1 MADQAMTPRILISRL
16 LPEEALALARRRAD
30 ADVHL
35 GPAPLP
41 REELV
46 ARLRGR
52 QGLICQITDTV
63 DAALLEACPD
73 LRVVANVAVG
83 YNNIDVAAATRRR
96 VLATN
101 TPGVLDDTTADLA
114 FALLMA
120 TARRMVEADTFL
132 RAGKWEGWDLL
143 QFLGHDVHHKT
154 LGICGLGRI
163 GKAVAKRALGFDMRL
178 LYTDVVRAPE
188 ATERELG
195 VTFVD
200 KDTLLREADFVTIH
214 VPLFPETRHYISDR
228 ELGLMKPT
236 AILVN
241 AARGPIVDEAALVRA
256 LQAKKIA
263 GAGLDVYEEE
273 PKVHPGLLGMDNV
286 VLLPH
291 IASASIETR
300 TRMATMAAENVVAGI
315 QGRRPPNLLNPEAL

>member
-1 MADQAMTPRILISRL
+1 MRPKVLVSRR
-16 LPEEALALARRRAD
+16 LPPAALEIIARHC
-30 ADVHL
+30 DVDHNE
-35 GPAPLP
+35 PNRPLP
-41 REELV
+41 RAELL
-46 ARLRGR
+46 ARLQGCRGLVCLLTDAVDDEVLGTP
-52 QGLICQITDTV
+52 GLKIV
-63 DAALLEACPD
+63 S
-73 LRVVANVAVG
+73 NVAVG
-83 YNNIDVAAATRRR
+83 FNNIDVEAATRRR

-120 TARRMVEADTFL
+120 TARRIVEADRFL
-132 RAGKWEGWDLL
+132 RSGRWEGWDLL
-143 QFLGHDVHHKT
+143 QFLGYDIHHKT

-163 GKAVAKRALGFDMRL
+163 GKGVARRAAGFDMRL
-178 LYTDVVRAPE
+178 LYTDVQRAPE
-188 ATERELG
+188 AVERELG
-195 VTFVD
+195 VTFAE
-200 KDTLLREADFVTIH
+200 KDALLREADFVTVH
-214 VPLFPETRHYISDR
+214 VPLFAETRHYIGDR

-241 AARGPIVDEAALVRA
+241 AARGPIVDEAALVQA
-256 LQAKKIA
+256 LQRKQIA

-286 VLLPH
+286 VILPH

-315 QGRRPPNLLNPEAL
+315 LGRRPPNLLNPEALSAQ

>member
-1 MADQAMTPRILISRL
+1 MRPKVLVSRR
-16 LPEEALALARRRAD
+16 LPPAALEIIARHCDMDHNEPNRP
-30 ADVHL
+30 L
-35 GPAPLP
+35 PAP
-41 REELV
+41 ELL
-46 ARLRGR
+46 ARLRGC
-52 QGLICQITDTV
+52 QGLVCLLTDVV
-63 DAALLEACPD
+63 DDEVLSTPGLKI
-73 LRVVANVAVG
+73 VSNVAVG
-83 YNNIDVAAATRRR
+83 FNNIDVAAATRRR

-120 TARRMVEADTFL
+120 TARRIVEADRFL
-132 RAGKWEGWDLL
+132 RSGRWEGWDLL
-143 QFLGHDVHHKT
+143 QFLGHDVHGKT

-163 GKAVAKRALGFDMRL
+163 GKAMARRARGFDMRL
-178 LYTDVVRAPE
+178 LYTDVQRAPE
-188 ATERELG
+188 PVERELG
-195 VTFVD
+195 VSFAD

-214 VPLFPETRHYISDR
+214 VPLTPETRHYIGDR

-241 AARGPIVDEAALVRA
+241 AARGPIVDEAALARA
-256 LQAKKIA
+256 LKQQRIA

-273 PKVHPGLLGMDNV
+273 PKVHPGLLGLDAV

-300 TRMATMAAENVVAGI
+300 TRMATMAAENVLAGVA
-315 QGRRPPNLLNPEAL
+315 GRRPPNLLNPEAFG

>member
-1 MADQAMTPRILISRL
+1 MRPRVLISRRV
-16 LPEEALALARRRAD
+16 PPAALEIIGRSCEVDHNEPNR
-30 ADVHL
+30 
-35 GPAPLP
+35 PLP
-41 REELV
+41 RAELL
-46 ARLRGR
+46 ARLKGC
-52 QGLICQITDTV
+52 QGLVCLLTDVIDDEVLATPGLKIV
-63 DAALLEACPD
+63 S
-73 LRVVANVAVG
+73 NVAVG
-83 YNNIDVAAATRRR
+83 FNNINVTAATRRR

-120 TARRMVEADTFL
+120 TARRIVEADTFL
-132 RAGKWEGWDLL
+132 RSGAWEGWDLL

-163 GKAVAKRALGFDMRL
+163 GKAVAKRARGFDMRL

-188 ATERELG
+188 AVERELN
-195 VTFVD
+195 VTFVE

-228 ELGLMKPT
+228 DLALMKPT

-273 PKVHPGLLGMDNV
+273 PKVHPGLMGMENV

-315 QGRRPPNLLNPEAL
+315 QGQRPPNLLNPEALA

>member
-1 MADQAMTPRILISRL
+1 MPPKVLVSRR
-16 LPEEALALARRRAD
+16 LPPAALEIIARHC
-30 ADVHL
+30 DVDHNE
-35 GPAPLP
+35 PNRPLP
-41 REELV
+41 RAELL
-46 ARLRGR
+46 ARLRGC
-52 QGLICQITDTV
+52 QGLVCLLTDVV
-63 DAALLEACPD
+63 DDE
-73 LRVVANVAVG
+73 VVSTPGLKIVSNVAVG
-83 YNNIDVAAATRRR
+83 FNNIDVAAATRRR

-120 TARRMVEADTFL
+120 TARRIVEADRFL
-132 RAGKWEGWDLL
+132 RSGRWVGWDLL
-143 QFLGHDVHHKT
+143 QFLGYDVHGKA

-163 GKAVAKRALGFDMRL
+163 GKAVARRARGFDMRL
-178 LYTDVVRAPE
+178 LYTDVQRAPE
-188 ATERELG
+188 PVERELG
-195 VTFVD
+195 VTYVD

-241 AARGPIVDEAALVRA
+241 AARGPIVDEAALARA
-256 LQAKKIA
+256 LKQQRIA

-273 PKVHPGLLGMDNV
+273 PKVHPGLLGLDTV

-300 TRMATMAAENVVAGI
+300 TRMATMAAENVVAGVA
-315 QGRRPPNLLNPEAL
+315 GRRPPNLLNPEAFG

>member
-1 MADQAMTPRILISRL
+1 MRPKVLVSRR
-16 LPEEALALARRRAD
+16 LPPAALEIIAGHCEVDHNEPNR
-30 ADVHL
+30 
-35 GPAPLP
+35 PLP
-41 REELV
+41 RAELL
-46 ARLRGR
+46 ARLQGCRGLVCLLTDGVDDEVLSTP
-52 QGLICQITDTV
+52 GLKIV
-63 DAALLEACPD
+63 S
-73 LRVVANVAVG
+73 NVAVG
-83 YNNIDVAAATRRR
+83 FNNIDVAAATRRR

-120 TARRMVEADTFL
+120 TARRIVEADRFL
-132 RAGKWEGWDLL
+132 RAGRWEGWDLL
-143 QFLGHDVHHKT
+143 QFLGHDVHGKT

-163 GKAVAKRALGFDMRL
+163 GRGVARRARGFAMRI
-178 LYTDVVRAPE
+178 LYTDVQRAPE
-188 ATERELG
+188 LVEGDLG

-241 AARGPIVDEAALVRA
+241 AARGPIVDEAALARA
-256 LQAKKIA
+256 LQQQQIA

-273 PKVHPGLLGMDNV
+273 PKVHPSLPALENV

-300 TRMATMAAENVVAGI
+300 ARMATMAAENVVAGI
-315 QGRRPPNLLNPEAL
+315 AGRRPPNLLNPEAFS

>member
-1 MADQAMTPRILISRL
+1 MRPKVLVSRR
-16 LPEEALALARRRAD
+16 LPLAALEILARHC
-30 ADVHL
+30 DVDHNE
-35 GPAPLP
+35 PNRPLP
-41 REELV
+41 RAELLG
-46 ARLRGR
+46 RLQGC
-52 QGLICQITDTV
+52 QGLVCLLTDVV
-63 DAALLEACPD
+63 DDEVLATPGLKI
-73 LRVVANVAVG
+73 VSNVAVG
-83 YNNIDVAAATRRR
+83 FNNIDVAAATWRR

-120 TARRMVEADTFL
+120 TARRIVEADRFL
-132 RAGKWEGWDLL
+132 RAGRWEGWDLL
-143 QFLGHDVHHKT
+143 QFLGHDVHGKT

-163 GKAVAKRALGFDMRL
+163 GKAVAKRARGFDMRL
-178 LYTDVVRAPE
+178 LYADTVRAPE
-188 ATERELG
+188 AVERELG
-195 VTFVD
+195 VSFVD
-200 KDTLLREADFVTIH
+200 KDTLLREADFVTVH

-241 AARGPIVDEAALVRA
+241 AARGPIVDEAALARA
-256 LQAKKIA
+256 LQQKKIA
-263 GAGLDVYEEE
+263 GAGLDVYEDE
-273 PKVHPGLLGMDNV
+273 PKVHPGLPPLENV

-315 QGRRPPNLLNPEAL
+315 AGRRPPNLLNPEAFG

>member
-1 MADQAMTPRILISRL
+1 MRPKVLISRRVPPAAL
-16 LPEEALALARRRAD
+16 EIVGRHCEVDHNEPNRPLPKAELLAR
-30 ADVHL
+30 L
-35 GPAPLP
+35 KGC
-41 REELV
+41 
-46 ARLRGR
+46 
-52 QGLICQITDTV
+52 QGLVCLLTDVIDDEVLATSGLTIV
-63 DAALLEACPD
+63 S
-73 LRVVANVAVG
+73 NVAVG

-120 TARRMVEADTFL
+120 TARRIVEAHVFL
-132 RAGKWEGWDLL
+132 RSGQWEGWDLL

-163 GKAVAKRALGFDMRL
+163 GKAVARRARGFDMRL

-188 ATERELG
+188 AVEGELG
-195 VTFVD
+195 VTFVE

-214 VPLFPETRHYISDR
+214 VPLFAETRHYISDR

-256 LQAKKIA
+256 LQAKRIA

-273 PKVHPGLLGMDNV
+273 PKVHPGLMSLDTV

-315 QGRRPPNLLNPEAL
+315 LGRRPPNLLNPEALSTE

>member
-1 MADQAMTPRILISRL
+1 MPPKVLVSRR
-16 LPEEALALARRRAD
+16 LPPAALEILARHC
-30 ADVHL
+30 DVDHNE
-35 GPAPLP
+35 PNRPLP
-41 REELV
+41 RAEFL
-46 ARLRGR
+46 ARLRGC
-52 QGLICQITDTV
+52 QGLVCLLTDVV
-63 DAALLEACPD
+63 DDEVLSTPGLKI
-73 LRVVANVAVG
+73 VSNVAVG
-83 YNNIDVAAATRRR
+83 FNNIDVAAATRRR

-120 TARRMVEADTFL
+120 TARRIVEADRFL
-132 RAGKWEGWDLL
+132 RSGRWQGWDLL
-143 QFLGHDVHHKT
+143 QFLGHDIHGKT

-163 GKAVAKRALGFDMRL
+163 GKAVARRARGFDMRL
-178 LYTDVVRAPE
+178 LYTDVQRAPE
-188 ATERELG
+188 AVERELN

-200 KDTLLREADFVTIH
+200 KDALLREADFVTIH

-228 ELGLMKPT
+228 ELNLMKPT

-241 AARGPIVDEAALVRA
+241 AARGPIVDEAALARA
-256 LQAKKIA
+256 LKQQRIA

-273 PKVHPGLLGMDNV
+273 PKVHPGLLGLDTV

-291 IASASIETR
+291 IASASVETR

-315 QGRRPPNLLNPEAL
+315 AGRRPPNLLNPEAFG

>member
-1 MADQAMTPRILISRL
+1 MRTGEHSNVRTFERFICQGGVMRPKVLISRRVPPAAL
-16 LPEEALALARRRAD
+16 EIIGRHCDMDHNEPNRPLPPPELLAR
-30 ADVHL
+30 L
-35 GPAPLP
+35 KGC
-41 REELV
+41 
-46 ARLRGR
+46 
-52 QGLICQITDTV
+52 QGLVCLLTDAID
-63 DAALLEACPD
+63 DAVL
-73 LRVVANVAVG
+73 
-83 YNNIDVAAATRRR
+83 ATRRR
-96 VLATN
+96 LLATN
-101 TPGVLDDTTADLA
+101 PPGVLDDPTADLA

-120 TARRMVEADTFL
+120 TARRMVEADNFL

-163 GKAVAKRALGFDMRL
+163 GKAVAKRARGFDMRL
-178 LYTDVVRAPE
+178 LYADTVRAPE
-188 ATERELG
+188 ANERELG
-195 VTFVD
+195 VTYVD

-214 VPLFPETRHYISDR
+214 VPLFAETRHYISDR

-273 PKVHPGLLGMDNV
+273 PKVHPGLLGLDNV

-300 TRMATMAAENVVAGI
+300 TRMATMAAKNVVARI
-315 QGRRPPNLLNPEAL
+315 QGQR

>member
-1 MADQAMTPRILISRL
+1 MRPKVLVSRR
-16 LPEEALALARRRAD
+16 LPPAALEIIARHC
-30 ADVHL
+30 DVDHNE
-35 GPAPLP
+35 PNRPLP
-41 REELV
+41 RAELL
-46 ARLRGR
+46 ARLQGSRGLVCLLTDVVDDEVLSTP
-52 QGLICQITDTV
+52 GLKIV
-63 DAALLEACPD
+63 S
-73 LRVVANVAVG
+73 NVAVG
-83 YNNIDVAAATRRR
+83 FNNIDVAAATRRR

-120 TARRMVEADTFL
+120 TARRIVEADRFL

-143 QFLGHDVHHKT
+143 QFLGHDVHGKT

-163 GKAVAKRALGFDMRL
+163 GKAVARRARGFDMRM
-178 LYTDVVRAPE
+178 LYTDTVRAPE
-188 ATERELG
+188 AVERDLG
-195 VTFVD
+195 VIFVD

-241 AARGPIVDEAALVRA
+241 AARGPIVDEAALARA
-256 LQAKKIA
+256 LTQQKIA

-273 PKVHPGLLGMDNV
+273 PKVHPALVGMDNV

-315 QGRRPPNLLNPEAL
+315 AGRRPPNLLNPEALA

>member
-1 MADQAMTPRILISRL
+1 MRPKVLASRR
-16 LPEEALALARRRAD
+16 LPPAALEIIARHCEIDHNEVNAPFSPAELLARLKGCR
-30 ADVHL
+30 
-35 GPAPLP
+35 G
-41 REELV
+41 LV
-46 ARLRGR
+46 CLLTDIIDDEVLATP
-52 QGLICQITDTV
+52 GLTIV
-63 DAALLEACPD
+63 S
-73 LRVVANVAVG
+73 NVAVG

-120 TARRMVEADTFL
+120 TARRIVEADVFL

-143 QFLGHDVHHKT
+143 QFLGYDIHHRT

-163 GKAVAKRALGFDMRL
+163 GKAVARRARGFDMRL
-178 LYTDVVRAPE
+178 LYTDAVRAPE
-188 ATERELG
+188 PVERELG

-228 ELGLMKPT
+228 DLALMKPT
-236 AILVN
+236 AFLVN

-256 LQAKKIA
+256 LKSKQIA

-273 PKVHPGLLGMDNV
+273 PRVHPELLPMSNV

-315 QGRRPPNLLNPEAL
+315 LGQRPPNLLNPEVLDP

>member
-1 MADQAMTPRILISRL
+1 
-16 LPEEALALARRRAD
+16 
-30 ADVHL
+30 
-35 GPAPLP
+35 
-41 REELV
+41 
-46 ARLRGR
+46 
-52 QGLICQITDTV
+52 
-63 DAALLEACPD
+63 
-73 LRVVANVAVG
+73 
-83 YNNIDVAAATRRR
+83 
-96 VLATN
+96 
-101 TPGVLDDTTADLA
+101 
-114 FALLMA
+114 
-120 TARRMVEADTFL
+120 
-132 RAGKWEGWDLL
+132 
-143 QFLGHDVHHKT
+143 
-154 LGICGLGRI
+154 
-163 GKAVAKRALGFDMRL
+163 MRL

-195 VTFVD
+195 VAFVD
-200 KDTLLREADFVTIH
+200 KDALLREADFVTIH

-273 PKVHPGLLGMDNV
+273 PKVHPGLPGMDNV

-315 QGRRPPNLLNPEAL
+315 QGRRPPNLLNPEALSTQ